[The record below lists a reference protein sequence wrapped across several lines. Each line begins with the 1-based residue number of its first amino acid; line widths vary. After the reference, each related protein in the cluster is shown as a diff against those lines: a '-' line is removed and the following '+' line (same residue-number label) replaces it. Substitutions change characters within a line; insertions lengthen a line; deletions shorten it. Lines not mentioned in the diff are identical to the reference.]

1 MFLGKINKVIIL
13 KKSIKIFMRTVFLTS
28 ILLVFF
34 VAFGYMFLSSKVTL
48 AEQKQE
54 KVPYYEPIPQN
65 VSVLLTVLD
74 SKTLFFLDFEKE
86 NMRVLSVGEEDGYT
100 FYGYS
105 ADFYAECDLNTVSG
119 IIDIIGGI
127 ELEINDE
134 KLNYTGTQVKE
145 ILEYNTDKT
154 METEILKKTIE
165 KISKT
170 GFSKEDFLY
179 IIKNSN
185 TNLTVPDCY
194 NWEKYIGKLCKNA
207 IFVN

>member
-1 MFLGKINKVIIL
+1 MQRN
-13 KKSIKIFMRTVFLTS
+13 IKIFVKTIFFTS
-28 ILLVFF
+28 FILLFF
-34 VAFGYMFLSSKVTL
+34 VIFGYMMLSSKVTL
-48 AEQKQE
+48 AEKKQE
-54 KVPYYEPIPQN
+54 KVPYYESVPQN

-105 ADFYAECDLNTVSG
+105 TDYYSECSLNTVSG

-134 KLNYTGTQVKE
+134 KLNYTGIQVKE